1 MVCGWNTVLV
11 GVRTATEELESI
23 IEYIQP
29 PRWYSKSQNQPIG
42 YSINWANDL
51 STFRNSDCFLSVTVG
66 FKLVHSFQCFPFNPT
81 EFTTRCRKVGQSTS
95 WQDRNVQICHTN
107 FFGWKSHLLKIC
119 SFASCAMYHH
129 TTAVFI
135 AWLARVLDDEFSC
148 GMKLGIFTQPLLFL
162 LLRRAA
168 VSCLCYATID
178 SSFFDRHH
186 VHHPQE

>member
-29 PRWYSKSQNQPIG
+29 PHWYSKSQNQPIG

-66 FKLVHSFQCFPFNPT
+66 FKLVHSFRCFPFNPT

-107 FFGWKSHLLKIC
+107 FFGWKSHLHKFVVLMMM
-119 SFASCAMYHH
+119 SFHVVWS
-129 TTAVFI
+129 
-135 AWLARVLDDEFSC
+135 LEFSHSLSFSFC
-148 GMKLGIFTQPLLFL
+148 WEGLQSLVFAMQPLTVPF
-162 LLRRAA
+162 
-168 VSCLCYATID
+168 SIGIMSTIHKSR
-178 SSFFDRHH
+178 SSRS
-186 VHHPQE
+186 ER

>member
-1 MVCGWNTVLV
+1 MKLPLFSHLQAKVCVTKQEKYLKIPLTSKIKIIWKILLYKSCKMVCGWNTVLV

-29 PRWYSKSQNQPIG
+29 PHWYSKSQNQPIG

-107 FFGWKSHLLKIC
+107 FFGWKSHLHKFVVLLPVQC
-119 SFASCAMYHH
+119 
-129 TTAVFI
+129 TTI
-135 AWLARVLDDEFSC
+135 
-148 GMKLGIFTQPLLFL
+148 PLLCSL
-162 LLRRAA
+162 LG
-168 VSCLCYATID
+168 
-178 SSFFDRHH
+178 
-186 VHHPQE
+186 